1 MPISFVCFLSLRVCK
16 WWECSLNYIK
26 KVYIK
31 NKKSQV
37 TIYFAML
44 PTTFEKSSFL
54 SLKTFIFSIFVF
66 LLVANNFSTHFVLF
80 VGNSGSNM
88 LCNCWWI
95 FYYFILFFFKYHVF
109 FNSFSFSAELEFF
122 ILPVILL
129 TWYWVQTSGL
139 WSRSKCLKKE
149 MLYCSDPHWIL
160 YTWLLNCAVLLL
172 SNMTLA
178 LLFSKSSG

>member
-31 NKKSQV
+31 NKESGYHIFCNATNHIWEIFLFIIKN
-37 TIYFAML
+37 IYFFNICFFYWL
-44 PTTFEKSSFL
+44 QIISVLILSSLLETQVLICFA
-54 SLKTFIFSIFVF
+54 IVDEFSI
-66 LLVANNFSTHFVLF
+66 LF
-80 VGNSGSNM
+80 
-88 LCNCWWI
+88 
-95 FYYFILFFFKYHVF
+95 YFFKYHVF